1 MKRVVIPTIATAAV
15 ALVWFAPVVVSLA
28 AGQGGRQ
35 GEQRGAPTAATPANT
50 ASVGPAPRMA
60 DGHPDLSGVW
70 WGGSDIGGARG
81 RGGRGGARGGGG
93 GTPAPT
99 FTSLYR
105 PEAAAKAKTLS
116 DKDDP
121 TLRCIP
127 TAFGTLNV
135 SLYDVGAVGQIVA
148 TPKMMVMLTETYHGF
163 RLVPTDGRPHRD
175 DVPPAYRGD
184 SVGHW
189 EGDTF
194 VVDTRNFTDNTWI
207 SAEGRVSHHS
217 DALRIV
223 ERYRRVDAN
232 TLEIDATVEDPEVL
246 TGPWTVPKQ
255 TLVLAPF
262 DRIMSLNCSGIE
274 TQALMDGA
282 AKQNTGK

>member
-1 MKRVVIPTIATAAV
+1 MSTKRILIISTLTGAVVLASFAA
-15 ALVWFAPVVVSLA
+15 LA
-28 AGQGGRQ
+28 QG
-35 GEQRGAPTAATPANT
+35 QRGAAPAAAAPANT
-50 ASVGPAPRMA
+50 PAAGPVPRMA

-70 WGGSDIGGARG
+70 WGGADVGAARGGGA
-81 RGGRGGARGGGG
+81 GRGGARGGAR
-93 GTPAPT
+93 GTPPPT
-99 FTSLYR
+99 FPSLYQ
-105 PEAAAKAKTLS
+105 PSAAAKAKTLS

-135 SLYDVGAVGQIVA
+135 RMWDVGAVGQIIS
-148 TPKMMVMLTETYHGF
+148 TPKFVILLSETYHGYQ
-163 RLVPTDGRPHRD
+163 LIPTDGRPHRED
-175 DVPPAYRGD
+175 IPPAYRGD

-194 VVDTRNFTDNTWI
+194 VVDVTNFTDNTWM

-217 DALRIV
+217 DELHIV
-223 ERYRRVDAN
+223 ERYRRIDAN
-232 TLEIDATVEDPEVL
+232 TLEIEATVHDPKVL

-262 DRIMSLNCSGIE
+262 DQIMALNCSGLE

-282 AKQNTGK
+282 AKQEQGK

>member
-1 MKRVVIPTIATAAV
+1 
-15 ALVWFAPVVVSLA
+15 
-28 AGQGGRQ
+28 
-35 GEQRGAPTAATPANT
+35 
-50 ASVGPAPRMA
+50 MA
-60 DGHPDLSGVW
+60 DGRPDLTGVW
-70 WGGSDIGGARG
+70 WGGADVGAARG
-81 RGGRGGARGGGG
+81 RGGGGRGGGRGGGARGG
-93 GTPAPT
+93 TPPAT
-99 FTSLYR
+99 FTGLYK

-121 TLRCIP
+121 SLRCVP
-127 TAFGTLNV
+127 TALGTLNV
-135 SLYDVGAVGQIVA
+135 SLYDVGAVGQIIS
-148 TPKMMVMLTETYHGF
+148 TPKMVVMLTETYHGF

-175 DVPPAYRGD
+175 DVPPAYRGE

-194 VVDTRNFTDNTWI
+194 VVDTRNFTDNTWM

-217 DALRIV
+217 DQLRIV

-232 TLEIDATVEDPEVL
+232 TLEIEATVEDPGVL
-246 TGPWTVPKQ
+246 TAPWTVPKQ

-282 AKQNTGK
+282 ARQSTVK